1 MQHVDEDG
9 PENYKVEFVD
19 VPDTKTV

>member
-19 VPDTKTV
+19 VPETKTV